1 MTTQSIAL
9 TIAGFD
15 TSAGAGLQAD
25 LLTLHNHGYHT
36 VTAVTTLVVETPL
49 EVVANEAVCSEL
61 LARQISLLLATYPVS
76 TVKIGLLTSPSQVAV
91 LVKLLGGA
99 TFPIVLDPVG
109 ISSSGT
115 RLQEEGTGE
124 ALLRTLAPLVTV
136 MTPNLPEACALL
148 GEKVGERPPE
158 TVASDLARHAGC
170 AVLLTGGHHGDPE
183 TVSDLLVCDGEAI
196 PFASGR
202 IETPASLHGTGC
214 VLSSALAATLGQ
226 GLSLPAAVASARG
239 YLRKTLSTYLSIDHS
254 QPLLALN
261 HHLPTSHDE

>member
-1 MTTQSIAL
+1 MSSQSIAL

-49 EVVANEAVCSEL
+49 EVVANEAVGCEL
-61 LARQISLLLATYPVS
+61 LARQISLLMETYPIS
-76 TVKIGLLTSPSQVAV
+76 TVKIGLLTSPDQVAV
-91 LVKLLGGA
+91 LVKLLEGA

-115 RLQEEGTGE
+115 HLQEKGTSAAILE
-124 ALLRTLAPLVTV
+124 TLAPMVTV
-136 MTPNLPEACALL
+136 MTPNLPEARELL
-148 GEKVGERPPE
+148 GEDSANRSPQE
-158 TVASDLARHAGC
+158 VALALEKIAKC
-170 AVLLTGGHHGDPE
+170 AILLTGGHHGDPE
-183 TVSDLLVCDGEAI
+183 TVCDLLVQDGVATSFE
-196 PFASGR
+196 GQR

-239 YLRKTLSTYLSIDHS
+239 YLRSTLGNYLSIAHS
-254 QPLLALN
+254 EPLLALN
-261 HHLPTSHDE
+261 HHFPTRHDE